1 MADEFWA
8 SLTGQLGLFMK
19 DRGRFLEQYGRNLDW
34 CLPQLLKAVK
44 EIIQTMI
51 AVQDCELPSEVLDVE
66 LRIQEFCRGIL
77 NLETLASW
85 LSSILKLHCA
95 PTRDEW
101 VDEMYRKLSDGSRK
115 NDIRLIVQ
123 GMRSLLGVLEAMKL
137 DVANHIIRSLRE
149 RIIDDTVNFLQ
160 RHFRGKLQVDFDIAD
175 AKTWYWNASR
185 QYSAISTT
193 PETRQGLGDMAVFFY
208 GLSAMVLPTRSAT
221 ILPST
226 FIFDKGRLQK
236 LRSDAMDAVCLNIC
250 MEYQLNS
257 APEAAGESIKSA
269 VYASLVAL
277 LRTIQPAVSPQEKW
291 QILVPKVAVEIRLFN
306 KLPEDMLPYIEQ
318 NLWSRLQTNV
328 FVEAEKSF
336 HQDLFGELADRVCK
350 FRNLSELDLFSTA
363 TGNQLYSVQDGAF
376 ETKRLFL
383 DGDAAAPGQGP
394 SHLHGVENMATR
406 LAHLGLLHWRV
417 WADIAYVEA

>member
-1 MADEFWA
+1 
-8 SLTGQLGLFMK
+8 
-19 DRGRFLEQYGRNLDW
+19 
-34 CLPQLLKAVK
+34 
-44 EIIQTMI
+44 
-51 AVQDCELPSEVLDVE
+51 
-66 LRIQEFCRGIL
+66 
-77 NLETLASW
+77 
-85 LSSILKLHCA
+85 
-95 PTRDEW
+95 
-101 VDEMYRKLSDGSRK
+101 
-115 NDIRLIVQ
+115 
-123 GMRSLLGVLEAMKL
+123 
-137 DVANHIIRSLRE
+137 
-149 RIIDDTVNFLQ
+149 
-160 RHFRGKLQVDFDIAD
+160 
-175 AKTWYWNASR
+175 
-185 QYSAISTT
+185 
-193 PETRQGLGDMAVFFY
+193 
-208 GLSAMVLPTRSAT
+208 MVLPTRSAT

-250 MEYQLNS
+250 MEYQRTLGSGASPPCSSACTFTPHSLNS